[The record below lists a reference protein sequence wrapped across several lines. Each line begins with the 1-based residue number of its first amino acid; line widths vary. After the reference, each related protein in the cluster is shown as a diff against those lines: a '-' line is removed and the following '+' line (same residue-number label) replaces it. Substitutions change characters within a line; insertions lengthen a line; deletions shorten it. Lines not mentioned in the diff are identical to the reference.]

1 MVYLIDRSAG
11 EKRLDVVRCDLHKSC
26 SRFLRRPSHVR
37 GNITVLRREIRVVRL
52 HRLRVE
58 HVDAGTAQSVFI
70 QRRGE
75 RRLFDNAAARGID
88 QNGGGLHKGKRARV
102 CRALGFLC
110 ERTVKGEIVGAG
122 KQRIRVRE
130 FHAVTCG
137 GTVRDGEHVHA
148 ECRCNLGDRPP
159 YGAEAEDAERFAG
172 KLIGRIGEIGK
183 RLGARPVAAGDRCRI
198 IVRTGG
204 EMQDQRKYM
213 LHDRACGIAGH
224 ITDDD
229 SARIC
234 GFDVDV
240 VDACGKHADI
250 AQRRA
255 GVHERGSDVRFV
267 ADDELAVPD
276 GGREL
281 FTGQCVEKAHLS
293 ERFERGEGNVSGRDG
308 AFVKYGDFHGGLP
321 FIRRIFRL
329 FYYYSMSSAQRKAL
343 R

>member
-1 MVYLIDRSAG
+1 
-11 EKRLDVVRCDLHKSC
+11 
-26 SRFLRRPSHVR
+26 
-37 GNITVLRREIRVVRL
+37 
-52 HRLRVE
+52 
-58 HVDAGTAQSVFI
+58 
-70 QRRGE
+70 
-75 RRLFDNAAARGID
+75 
-88 QNGGGLHKGKRARV
+88 
-102 CRALGFLC
+102 
-110 ERTVKGEIVGAG
+110 
-122 KQRIRVRE
+122 
-130 FHAVTCG
+130 
-137 GTVRDGEHVHA
+137 
-148 ECRCNLGDRPP
+148 
-159 YGAEAEDAERFAG
+159 
-172 KLIGRIGEIGK
+172 
-183 RLGARPVAAGDRCRI
+183 
-198 IVRTGG
+198 
-204 EMQDQRKYM
+204 MQDQRKYM